1 MKIDLIS
8 FRAAKALIDQHG
20 IEASRIASLK
30 LERLLD
36 SDDFHGA
43 VVWVRILAAAEELAR
58 DRREGEA
65 LH

>member
-1 MKIDLIS
+1 VIIDLIS

-20 IEASRIASLK
+20 TDAPRIALLR

-36 SDDFHGA
+36 EDNFDGA
-43 VVWVRILAAAEELAR
+43 AVWHRILAAAEELAR

>member
-1 MKIDLIS
+1 VIIDLIS
-8 FRAAKALIDQHG
+8 FRAAKVLIDQHG
-20 IEASRIASLK
+20 IDAPKIASLK

-36 SDDFHGA
+36 EDNLDGA
-43 VVWVRILAAAEELAR
+43 AVWLRILAAAEELAR